1 VKSSESGSY
10 STRCYAS
17 GQSLLSSG
25 DRLSLTINL
34 SHWCSVSTLLKIAL
48 NFFLSPVASLF

>member
-1 VKSSESGSY
+1 VKSSESS
-10 STRCYAS
+10 SFSARCYAS

-25 DRLSLTINL
+25 DRLTVDL